1 MDPNMMNSQMG
12 QASFFYYTPDPN
24 PENRQHGHF
33 SQHPGFQQM
42 QHQMY
47 PMVPTLPSTPIY
59 SRPNSS
65 CSQQT
70 VPTKVYATIPS
81 NVTPMTS
88 PHATQRPSNFMAG
101 HPGKLMLETDFCDSD
116 SFYYPAT
123 PPLSTSGSSMG
134 SPAHMQDVLSTPL
147 NPMFSGLD
155 GCEMLKADEE
165 AISKPLLEN
174 LDWSSYGS
182 PPLTPGKSINFR
194 SCLSWWDIGACHL
207 RNG

>member
-1 MDPNMMNSQMG
+1 MMNAQMG

-42 QHQMY
+42 HQQHMY
-47 PMVPTLPSTPIY
+47 PIVPTLPSTPIY

-65 CSQQT
+65 SSQQAVPVKMFAT
-70 VPTKVYATIPS
+70 VPS
-81 NVTPMTS
+81 NGTP
-88 PHATQRPSNFMAG
+88 QRPSSFMAG
-101 HPGKLMLETDFCDSD
+101 QQGKLILETEFCDNE

-155 GCEMLKADEE
+155 GCEMLKGEDE
-165 AISKPLLEN
+165 AAVSQSPEN

-182 PPLTPGKSINFR
+182 PSVTPGKSCNF
-194 SCLSWWDIGACHL
+194 SILALLHYGI
-207 RNG
+207 

>member
-1 MDPNMMNSQMG
+1 MMNAQMG

-42 QHQMY
+42 SQQMF
-47 PMVPTLPSTPIY
+47 PIVPTVPSTPIY

-65 CSQQT
+65 SSQAIPAKIFAA
-70 VPTKVYATIPS
+70 VPS
-81 NVTPMTS
+81 NVTP
-88 PHATQRPSNFMAG
+88 QRPNGFMMN
-101 HPGKLMLETDFCDSD
+101 HPGKLMLETDICDNE

-155 GCEMLKADEE
+155 GCEMMKAEEE
-165 AISKPLLEN
+165 AVPNPLEN
-174 LDWSSYGS
+174 IDWTNYGS
-182 PPLTPGKSINFR
+182 PVTPGKSNPCRTHCSLPCNFDYWPR
-194 SCLSWWDIGACHL
+194 HVMIGI
-207 RNG
+207 RGGND